1 MKCERLDVWKRAC
14 RLSVDVYRHVDRISN
29 LGFKEQISRSCL
41 SVASN
46 IAEGVEKESP
56 KEKLRYLE
64 IARGSLAEFVTQS
77 YIGIEAGF
85 VEKSG
90 GLCWVKE
97 ADELSRMIIGLKRN
111 YAP

>member
-14 RLSVDVYRHVDRISN
+14 RLSVDVYRHVDRIGN
-29 LGFKEQISRSCL
+29 FGFKEQISRSCL

-46 IAEGVEKESP
+46 IAEGVEKESH

-77 YIGIEAGF
+77 SIGIEAGF
-85 VEKSG
+85 IEKSE
-90 GLCWVKE
+90 GLRWVKE

-111 YAP
+111 YVP